1 MLISDIFLGLAIL
14 SALWGVVSSLVIAS
28 YLSKRG
34 IDINWIFFKV
44 LIIKYV
50 GQYQRITIQE
60 SGKPGAWYY
69 SYILS
74 MISAL
79 VFAVV
84 GIVLR

>member
-34 IDINWIFFKV
+34 IDINWVFFKV

-60 SGKPGAWYY
+60 SGKLGAWYY